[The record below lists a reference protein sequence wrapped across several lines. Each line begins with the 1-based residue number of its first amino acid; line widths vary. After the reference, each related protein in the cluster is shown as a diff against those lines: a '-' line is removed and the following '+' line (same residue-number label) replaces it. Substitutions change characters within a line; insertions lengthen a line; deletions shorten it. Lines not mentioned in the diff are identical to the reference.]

1 MTDTENDTAEDKRDF
16 FRIRDSLALDV
27 RKVSSADLE
36 EAAFEEASPLFN
48 LLSDLHSLDYE
59 SQHLLRQIAERDRPL
74 AHYLKI
80 INKRVDLVS
89 KALALQLVDEIGE
102 PQEVILSEGGLSF
115 AYAEPLET
123 GAWLA
128 IRMVLLPSPL
138 GLVLPAKVIRCETS
152 AEPDRWTI
160 AVSFQSLADNQRQL
174 LARHILQKQA
184 QEIRAAKTQ
193 PSTKDRTSP

>member
-1 MTDTENDTAEDKRDF
+1 MTDKEEDSAEDKRDF

-27 RKVSSADLE
+27 RKVSSADME
-36 EAAFEEASPLFN
+36 EAAFDEESPLFS
-48 LLSDLHSLDYE
+48 LLSDLHTLDYE

-89 KALALQLVDEIGE
+89 KALALQLVDEVGE
-102 PQEVILSEGGLSF
+102 PQEVTLSEGGISF
-115 AYAEPLET
+115 AYPEALEI

-128 IRMVLLPSPL
+128 LRMVLLPSPL
-138 GLVLPAKVIRCETS
+138 GLVLPSQVIRCE
-152 AEPDRWTI
+152 PDTDTDGWII
-160 AVSFQSLADNQRQL
+160 AVSFHALADNQRQM

-184 QEIRAAKTQ
+184 QEIRATKTQ
-193 PSTKDRTSP
+193 ASTKERTEL